1 VRVASVILNPVLRAG
16 RSLRDRRP
24 HTRQPGIA
32 IGALTATSLFA
43 CSLLAP
49 SDDELFRPEPPDAA
63 GAGTNGSAGSSATAG
78 AGGSVGG
85 GGRGGAG
92 GTAEPTGGT
101 GQTGGAGGQADA
113 ADGAGGLADAAEG
126 AGGLA
131 DAAGGTG
138 GEADATDC
146 VEQTRRLIAAKWLSV
161 DYGPAPADAPR
172 REPVEVSR
180 GVSHDHEH
188 DTVSW
193 FQFDLTGLPEHATL
207 RKLTLSVYGLTN
219 EGSPTLVLYYADF
232 DLWNPASASADDIF
246 RTASVGNGNPL
257 RTGLQQIS
265 IEMMRYAAYWAEDL
279 ADNALSVGVGGSNP
293 GREAER
299 WGELATPRSF
309 GVPPNGIPTLEV
321 VTCE

>member
-1 VRVASVILNPVLRAG
+1 
-16 RSLRDRRP
+16 LRDRRL
-24 HTRQPGIA
+24 HTRQAGIA

-49 SDDELFRPEPPDAA
+49 SDDELFQPEPRPDAA
-63 GAGTNGSAGSSATAG
+63 SAGTSGSAGSSATAG
-78 AGGSVGG
+78 VGG

-101 GQTGGAGGQADA
+101 GQTGGSGGQADA
-113 ADGAGGLADAAEG
+113 AGGSGGLADAAG
-126 AGGLA
+126 GSGGLA

-138 GEADATDC
+138 GEADATGC
-146 VEQTRRLIAAKWLSV
+146 IEQTRRLIATKWLSV
-161 DYGPAPADAPR
+161 DHGPAPADAPR

-193 FQFDLTGLPEHATL
+193 FQFDLSALPEHATL

-265 IEMMRYAAYWAEDL
+265 IEMLRYAEYWADDL
-279 ADNALSVGVGGSNP
+279 ADNALSIGVGGSNP
-293 GREAER
+293 GQEPER
-299 WGELATPRSF
+299 WAELATPRSF